1 MRILLKKDKDNERQP
16 ASLPGGDQVDGLP
29 PAQHTFP
36 LGPCPR
42 KLKFKIWARAGF
54 KLQYLST

>member
-1 MRILLKKDKDNERQP
+1 MKILLKKIDTERQP

-29 PAQHTFP
+29 PAQHTSP
-36 LGPCPR
+36 LGLCPR
-42 KLKFKIWARAGF
+42 KLKFKIYGKAIF